1 MSEPCGRWWRCPICR
16 KCYTHRSSII
26 RHKKTHQE
34 VQELFTCNYC
44 HKGFTQ
50 TSSLRVHT
58 KRFHPAAEDI
68 FPTWNN

>member
-1 MSEPCGRWWRCPICR
+1 MLC
-16 KCYTHRSSII
+16 CYTECLSPVVAVRSSII

-50 TSSLRVHT
+50 TSNLRVHT